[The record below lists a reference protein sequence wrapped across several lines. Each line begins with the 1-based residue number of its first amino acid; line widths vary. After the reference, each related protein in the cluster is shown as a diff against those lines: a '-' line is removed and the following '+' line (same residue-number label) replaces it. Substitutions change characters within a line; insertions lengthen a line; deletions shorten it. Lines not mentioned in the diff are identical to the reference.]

1 MELVRHERTMV
12 NASDRPS
19 EDFLKCALLAHV
31 RQDFNAP
38 VSAILGY
45 AEILIE
51 DAPKLGLE
59 RCAAD
64 LERMYQAGLD
74 LQRLVHDLLDPDALA
89 KWAGESA
96 YDDFKSKLRHDL
108 RTPLTALKGYG
119 EMLLEDA
126 QEASANTFVDDLQ
139 KLLNAAKRLLV
150 RVDGLVEFASGESK
164 EVAIAGSGQSLFAAL
179 ERIARPR
186 RGEVIAEKPD
196 AYRILVVDDHE
207 SNRDL
212 LSRRLVRDAHHVVT
226 ADSGENALD
235 LVERE
240 PFDLILLDLLMPGMS
255 GYEVLERLKCDPR
268 HSEIPVLM
276 ISALNEIESAVRC
289 IEAGAEDYL
298 TKPFDPVLLRARV
311 NACLEKKWLRDREK
325 VILQQLRLEK
335 DRSDALLLNILPE
348 PIIARL
354 NLGESTIADHIA
366 DATILFAD
374 LVGFTNLSARL
385 PANRLVHLLNM
396 LFSDFD
402 RLSVRF
408 GLEKIKTIGDAYMLA
423 GGLLAPR
430 SDHAEAVAD
439 MALAM
444 RDTSQE
450 VSHRIGEPLQLRIG
464 IHTGSVVSGI
474 IGTHKFIFDVWGD
487 TVNTASRMESH
498 GAPNEIN
505 VSAAAY
511 MRLCEKFTFEAC
523 GTLDLKGKGPTEA
536 YFLRG
541 RRSPHGRPL
550 EL

>member
-1 MELVRHERTMV
+1 MV
-12 NASDRPS
+12 NSPDRRS
-19 EDFLKCALLAHV
+19 ENFLKLALLAHV
-31 RQDFNAP
+31 RQDFSAP
-38 VSAILGY
+38 VSAIVGY

-51 DAPKLGLE
+51 DAPRCGLE

-64 LERMYQAGLD
+64 LGKVHQAGLD
-74 LQRLVHDLLDPDALA
+74 LQRLIHDLLDPDVLA
-89 KWAGESA
+89 RRAGDSG
-96 YDDFKSKLRHDL
+96 YDEFKSKLRHDL

-126 QEASANTFVDDLQ
+126 QESSADAFVDDLQ
-139 KLLNAAKRLLV
+139 KLLNAAKRLLA
-150 RVDGLVEFASGESK
+150 RVDSLVEFASGQSNEAPVPEA
-164 EVAIAGSGQSLFAAL
+164 EVSLLAAL
-179 ERIARPR
+179 KPIIRPLS
-186 RGEVIAEKPD
+186 EDVTADKTE
-196 AYRILVVDDHE
+196 AYQILVVDDHE

-212 LSRRLVRDAHHVVT
+212 LSRRLTRDAHHIVT
-226 ADSGENALD
+226 AASGESALA
-235 LVERE
+235 LVEQER
-240 PFDLILLDLLMPGMS
+240 FDLILLDLLMPGMS

-276 ISALNEIESAVRC
+276 ISALNEIDSAVRC

-298 TKPFDPVLLRARV
+298 AKPFDPVLLRARV
-311 NACLEKKWLRDREK
+311 NACLEKKRLRDRERM
-325 VILQQLRLEK
+325 ILQQLRLEK

-354 NLGESTIADHIA
+354 NLGESVIADQIP

-374 LVGFTNLSARL
+374 LVGFTSLSMRVSAT
-385 PANRLVHLLNM
+385 RLVHLLNV

-402 RLSVRF
+402 RLSVQY

-423 GGLLAPR
+423 GGLLAPC

-444 RDTSQE
+444 RDALQAASD
-450 VSHRIGEPLQLRIG
+450 RIGEPLQLRIG

-498 GAPNEIN
+498 GTPNEIN
-505 VSAAAY
+505 VSAATY
-511 MRLCEKFTFEAC
+511 MRLCEKFTFDAC
-523 GTLDLKGKGPTEA
+523 GTIELKGKGPMEA
-536 YFLRG
+536 YFLKG
-541 RRSPHGRPL
+541 RRTQPHSTDNPPL
-550 EL
+550 QALQ